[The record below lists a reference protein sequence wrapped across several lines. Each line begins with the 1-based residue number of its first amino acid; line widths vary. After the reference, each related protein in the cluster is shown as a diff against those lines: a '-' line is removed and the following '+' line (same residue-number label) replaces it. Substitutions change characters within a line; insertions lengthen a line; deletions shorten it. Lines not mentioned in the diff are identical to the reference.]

1 MKVNSI
7 SYPTTSQN
15 FYAIT
20 PKDNGNR
27 SVRKQ
32 QQQQPS
38 HTILHDSLT
47 TAGSWFGFGVVL
59 DIIARR
65 FIFFKSPT
73 KNSIAVNGII
83 GVGAGVL
90 TCCSRLIHRNHNG

>member
-15 FYAIT
+15 FYAVT
-20 PKDNGNR
+20 PKDNGKR
-27 SVRKQ
+27 SLRK
-32 QQQQPS
+32 QQPS
-38 HTILHDSLT
+38 HTILHDSLV

-65 FIFFKSPT
+65 FVFFKSPT

>member
-7 SYPTTSQN
+7 SYPTTRQN
-15 FYAIT
+15 FCAIA
-20 PKDNGNR
+20 PKDNNSNR
-27 SVRKQ
+27 NARR
-32 QQQQPS
+32 QQQPNHS
-38 HTILHDSLT
+38 ILHDSLA

-65 FIFFKSPT
+65 FVFFKSPT

>member
-15 FYAIT
+15 FCAIT

-27 SVRKQ
+27 SIRR

-65 FIFFKSPT
+65 FVFFKSPT
-73 KNSIAVNGII
+73 KNSITVNGII

-90 TCCSRLIHRNHNG
+90 TCCNRLIHRKNND

>member
-15 FYAIT
+15 FCAIT

-27 SVRKQ
+27 SIRR
-32 QQQQPS
+32 QQQPS
-38 HTILHDSLT
+38 HTILYDSLT

-65 FIFFKSPT
+65 FVFFKSPT
-73 KNSIAVNGII
+73 KNSITVNGII

-90 TCCSRLIHRNHNG
+90 TCCNRLIHRNNND

>member
-20 PKDNGNR
+20 PKDNKNR
-27 SVRKQ
+27 SVRK
-32 QQQQPS
+32 QQQPS

-65 FIFFKSPT
+65 FVFFKSPT